1 MPWPIDP
8 FSLPFMQRA
17 ALEIVILAPLAGVIG
32 AQIVLRHLAFYTHA
46 VGTATFP
53 GLVIAG
59 PAGIPPALAALA
71 VGGTYAAGL
80 ERLGRVRGLGRD
92 VATALLLV
100 AALAIGIVLASDVF
114 DSGSG
119 VERLLFGSLL
129 AIGDDELLATLVAS
143 LVVLAA
149 AAACRRTWIATGFD
163 PQVAPALGL
172 HSRMAD
178 RLLVAAI
185 AVAVIAAVD
194 AVGRPAGLGHPGHA
208 GGNGAALHAQRGGAR
223 ADRRRACPGRGH
235 RRPAPGLRAG
245 RPAGSGDRR
254 PRRRRV
260 RGRRDGDGALGP
272 SRGEHGMTTLVT
284 TSGLRGG
291 YGPRSDAIS
300 EIDLHVDAGQIVAVL
315 GPNGGG
321 KTSFFRALLGELPRR
336 SGAVEINGR
345 VAYVPQ
351 TERARLDFP
360 VSALDV
366 AAMGTYADAPW
377 YRRLPLASRRRA
389 QEALEMVG
397 LEAEAASLF
406 GELSGGQ
413 RQRVL
418 IARALA
424 REARVLLLD
433 EPLGGLDRASA

>member
-143 LVVLAA
+143 LAVLAA

-172 HSRMAD
+172 PLAD
-178 RLLVAAI
+178 GRSSARRRHRRRGHRRGRCS
-185 AVAVIAAVD
+185 
-194 AVGRPAGLGHPGHA
+194 GRPSRLGHPGHA
-208 GGNGAALHAQRGGAR
+208 GGNGATLYAQR
-223 ADRRRACPGRGH
+223 
-235 RRPAPGLRAG
+235 
-245 RPAGSGDRR
+245 
-254 PRRRRV
+254 
-260 RGRRDGDGALGP
+260 RGRSSWP
-272 SRGEHGMTTLVT
+272 P
-284 TSGLRGG
+284 SGLPW
-291 YGPRSDAIS
+291 PRAWAGLLLAFELDVPPGAAI
-300 EIDLHVDAGQIVAVL
+300 AVL
-315 GPNGGG
+315 G
-321 KTSFFRALLGELPRR
+321 
-336 SGAVEINGR
+336 GA
-345 VAYVPQ
+345 AF
-351 TERARLDFP
+351 A
-360 VSALDV
+360 V
-366 AAMGTYADAPW
+366 AAT
-377 YRRLPLASRRRA
+377 
-389 QEALEMVG
+389 
-397 LEAEAASLF
+397 AAA
-406 GELSGGQ
+406 LSG
-413 RQRVL
+413 
-418 IARALA
+418 RAA
-424 REARVLLLD
+424 ESTA
-433 EPLGGLDRASA
+433 